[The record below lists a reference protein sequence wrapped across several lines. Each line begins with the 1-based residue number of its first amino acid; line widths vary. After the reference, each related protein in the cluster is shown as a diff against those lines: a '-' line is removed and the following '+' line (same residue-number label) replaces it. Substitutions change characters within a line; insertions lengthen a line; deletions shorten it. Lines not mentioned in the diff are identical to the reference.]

1 MNICSSAFY
10 PVTFL
15 TWHAGEYLVLSSLLS
30 SLTNPFLILEP
41 DAIPARAEHIRIATA
56 HLGAEALAPADAH
69 TALVVLLDTAVAL
82 VVAVLSNG
90 DTFQTSH
97 RAFEVC
103 LAAQGVLLGS
113 AWHLGSD
120 NEALI
125 GEFQGFAHGAVDR
138 GDDAAAAVEAVL
150 AVFGVTARLEAYVM
164 EETVGVGGVAEGE
177 LVGAAG
183 AHELG
188 CEIMSILER

>member
-1 MNICSSAFY
+1 MHMCSIALH

-30 SLTNPFLILEP
+30 SLTNPSLVLER
-41 DAIPARAEHIRIATA
+41 DVLRARAEHICIVTA

-90 DTFQTSH
+90 DTLQTSH

-125 GEFQGFAHGAVDR
+125 GEFQGIAHGTVD
-138 GDDAAAAVEAVL
+138 GEDDAAAAVEAEL
-150 AVFGVTARLEAYVM
+150 AVLGVAARL
-164 EETVGVGGVAEGE
+164 
-177 LVGAAG
+177 
-183 AHELG
+183 
-188 CEIMSILER
+188 